1 MTYKEALDY
10 IDGVRWYGS
19 KPGLERVSALL
30 EKLGDPQ
37 RGFLPR
43 PISSAST
50 SACSWVAGPLR
61 TMSWRSW

>member
-30 EKLGDPQ
+30 EKLGKPQ
-37 RGFLPR
+37 EHLKFVHIAGTNGKGSCAAML
-43 PISSAST
+43 ASGLR
-50 SACSWVAGPLR
+50 AAG
-61 TMSWRSW
+61 

>member
-37 RGFLPR
+37 KHLKFVH
-43 PISSAST
+43 I
-50 SACSWVAGPLR
+50 AG
-61 TMSWRSW
+61 TNGKGS